1 MFFNLLLSKLY
12 QQDPCVCRILGSVNL
27 KILLSLK
34 QHSNRLCF
42 LMTPRKRQIDLA
54 KVEQTNIC
62 REHKRVNAHPARLQF
77 CFCLLLN
84 NPANNRELRI
94 KLRSNVAKMVT

>member
-1 MFFNLLLSKLY
+1 MIFNLLLSKRY

-34 QHSNRLCF
+34 QHSNMLCF

-54 KVEQTNIC
+54 KVEQIFA
-62 REHKRVNAHPARLQF
+62 EKHKRLNAHPARLQF

-84 NPANNRELRI
+84 NPTNNRELRI